1 MAKDFMIE
9 VIDVSKR
16 FKVYEDR
23 SYTLKDSILNTRSKK
38 YRYNE
43 ALKNINLSIVKGE
56 CVGLIGIN
64 GSGKSTLLKLI
75 TKILYPTSGSIKTYG
90 KIASLL
96 ELGAGFNDD
105 FTGLENIYING
116 AIFGLKKKDIDK
128 IVNNIIDFSELGDAI
143 YSPVRTYSSGMY
155 MRLAFSVAIHVNA
168 DILMIDEILAVGD
181 SSFKEKCYRK
191 IEEIKKSGVTIVIV
205 SHEMDVIKKFCDRGI
220 VLTDYQVS
228 FDGDINS
235 AIHYYNNN

>member
-220 VLTDYQVS
+220 VLTDHQVS

>member
-1 MAKDFMIE
+1 MIE
-9 VIDVSKR
+9 VNNVCKC

-23 SYTLKDSILNTRSKK
+23 SFSLKDTILNTRSNK
-38 YRYNE
+38 YKNNI
-43 ALKNINLSIVKGE
+43 ALKDINLTVNKGE
-56 CVGLIGIN
+56 CVGLIGVN

-75 TKILYPTSGSIKTYG
+75 TKIIYPTSGTIKTYG

-96 ELGAGFNDD
+96 ELGAGFNYD

-116 AIFGLKKKDIDK
+116 AIFGLKRKEIDK
-128 IVNNIIDFSELGDAI
+128 ILNDIVDFSELGDAI
-143 YSPVRTYSSGMY
+143 YRPVRTYSSGMY

-181 SSFKEKCYRK
+181 VAFKEKCYRK

-205 SHEMDVIKKFCDRGI
+205 SHEMDVIKKFCDRGV
-220 VLTDYQVS
+220 VLVNHQVA

-235 AIHYYNNN
+235 AVEYYNN